1 MENRYGGKL
10 HFGMI
15 GLGTMGRNLLL
26 NLADHGYSVAGYD
39 KNPEQV
45 QRLEKEKANDQVHG
59 FTTLDAFLDALQ
71 SPRVVMMLVPAGP
84 IVDAVIA
91 DLAPHL
97 AKGDILI
104 DGGNSK
110 FTDTDRRAKMLSDQ
124 GLNFIGMGVSGGEE
138 GARRGP
144 SMMPGGNVEAYH
156 HVQTMFEAIAAHV
169 KGDPCVTY
177 IGPGASGH
185 FVKMVHNGIEY
196 ALMQL
201 IAESYSLLKNGLN
214 FTNQEMADLFQQ
226 WNSGR
231 LGSYLLEITSVIFT
245 VKNPDTGH
253 ILVDDISDQAKAKGT
268 GKWTSQFAMDLQVP
282 VPSIDIAVSMRDL
295 SKYGDL
301 RQQLGKQSN
310 SERIW
315 EGDRQALTESLERA
329 FFFNLV
335 LIYSQ
340 GMHLLSKASAEY
352 GYRLNLADIARIWRG
367 GCIIRSHFLD
377 TIYTAYLRDPDLE
390 HLVLDPVIQNMLE
403 EGLDA
408 ARTVTAQAVTS
419 GFPVPVMA
427 TTLNYYLSLA
437 SSRLPTNLIQAQRDF
452 FGAHTYELT
461 GKEGVFHTEWPEI
474 D

>member
-110 FTDTDRRAKMLSDQ
+110 FTDTDQRTKMLSDQ

-144 SMMPGGNVEAYH
+144 SMMPGGNLEAYH

-253 ILVDDISDQAKAKGT
+253 ILVDDISDQAKAIEKAAKTGDTASALTQT
-268 GKWTSQFAMDLQVP
+268 GKLNAINEQTK
-282 VPSIDIAVSMRDL
+282 IAL
-295 SKYGDL
+295 
-301 RQQLGKQSN
+301 KQ
-310 SERIW
+310 W
-315 EGDRQALTESLERA
+315 
-329 FFFNLV
+329 
-335 LIYSQ
+335 
-340 GMHLLSKASAEY
+340 
-352 GYRLNLADIARIWRG
+352 
-367 GCIIRSHFLD
+367 LD
-377 TIYTAYLRDPDLE
+377 S
-390 HLVLDPVIQNMLE
+390 V
-403 EGLDA
+403 
-408 ARTVTAQAVTS
+408 
-419 GFPVPVMA
+419 
-427 TTLNYYLSLA
+427 
-437 SSRLPTNLIQAQRDF
+437 
-452 FGAHTYELT
+452 
-461 GKEGVFHTEWPEI
+461 
-474 D
+474 